1 MNRRDFIT
9 KSISAGVLAGVGLP
23 LLAQQ
28 GDAKLSKRANIVNV
42 ALLFAVDS
50 EIPSR
55 SPRRLLPQIQDGFN
69 RKGLISD
76 KGQRKEAF
84 YVLQNWYKQKK

>member
-1 MNRRDFIT
+1 MGG
-9 KSISAGVLAGVGLP
+9 AALAGNH
-23 LLAQQ
+23 
-28 GDAKLSKRANIVNV
+28 GDVSQIWTEEYQAELYRKMLRMIDERMTPSLSGMSPWVLKD
-42 ALLFAVDS
+42 F
-50 EIPSR
+50 R